1 MAVYK
6 ALTRAVKLENL
17 TEGQTIN
24 LLEYIEKLK
33 FFNKYDEGG
42 GTYIVD
48 RRYREYGEIGLH
60 YYKYTTLIEYFSRFS
75 TDEVTIKFS
84 INWKLCCD

>member
-6 ALTRAVKLENL
+6 ALTKAVKLENL

-24 LLEYIEKLK
+24 RLEYIEKLK
-33 FFNKYDEGG
+33 FFNKYDVGR

-48 RRYREYGEIGLH
+48 RRYKEYGEIGLH
-60 YYKYTTLIEYFSRFS
+60 YYKYTTLIDYFSKLS
-75 TDEVTIKFS
+75 KDEVTIKFV
-84 INWKLCCD
+84 NWKLSCD

>member
-6 ALTRAVKLENL
+6 ALTKAVKLENL

-24 LLEYIEKLK
+24 RLEYIEKLK
-33 FFNKYDEGG
+33 FFNKYNKDG

-60 YYKYTTLIEYFSRFS
+60 YYKYTTLINYFSKLS
-75 TDEVTIKFS
+75 TEEITIKFE
-84 INWKLCCD
+84 NWKLCCD

>member
-24 LLEYIEKLK
+24 RLEYIEKLK
-33 FFNKYDEGG
+33 FFNKYDTGR

-48 RRYREYGEIGLH
+48 KNYREYGEIGLH
-60 YYKYTTLIEYFSRFS
+60 YYKYTTLIEYFSELS
-75 TDEVTIKFS
+75 TDEITIKFVNGK
-84 INWKLCCD
+84 ICCD